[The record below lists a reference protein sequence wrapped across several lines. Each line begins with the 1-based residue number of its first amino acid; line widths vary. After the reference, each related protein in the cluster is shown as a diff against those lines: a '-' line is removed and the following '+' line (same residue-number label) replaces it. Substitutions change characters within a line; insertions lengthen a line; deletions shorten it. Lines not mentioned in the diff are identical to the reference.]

1 MVNIATSRIS
11 DQSDAGDE
19 KMFIVDPGPGTDLDL
34 ISALPTR
41 AERREALR
49 ASYQQIKHP
58 ALETIDRYAGAGIRV
73 VDLLEDSP
81 QFLIAGPVLAL
92 EKMVEEQSEFFDD
105 ANISLIPNDPM
116 GFASAGE

>member
-1 MVNIATSRIS
+1 MVNIAASRIT
-11 DQSDAGDE
+11 DE
-19 KMFIVDPGPGTDLDL
+19 SGADLDL
-34 ISALPTR
+34 ISAMPSR

-58 ALETIDRYAGAGIRV
+58 ALETIDRYASDGIRV

-81 QFLIAGPVLAL
+81 HFLIAGPVPAL
-92 EKMVEEQSEFFDD
+92 KKMVEEQSEFFDG